1 VSRFKFCSSGVC
13 LVVLLTPALMFAQEA
28 ARLAVTVLDPSDAA
42 VPGAK
47 VTVVEKGRG
56 ATRAGE
62 TEVTGTTYFNALNPG
77 SYRVEVEKTGFE
89 KYTVEDLQLHAR
101 DFQSLRLQ
109 VRVAAAEKSEVTVK
123 GEVEGVQIDPS
134 TGTTVNGRY
143 ASDIPSNSRSIQ
155 ALVLMAPGVIYAGGP
170 FGGDVNTNGLR
181 SNTNYYTLDGVS
193 INAGAGGGG
202 GIGGIFGGGG
212 MALTSALSTTAAGNT
227 YNLITLDAMQEFRIQ
242 TSTFTPEFGR
252 SPGAQVSLTSRG
264 GSNYLHGS
272 AFGYYR
278 SDKFNASD
286 WFSNSENLRQGIS
299 HLADYGG
306 TVGGP
311 LQANKTFFF
320 AAFEGLRLTQP
331 RTAIDSVPD
340 NTVRKLASPGLLSY
354 LRAFPIPNG
363 IELGGGAA
371 QFLSVYS
378 MPASTD
384 AVSLRLDRTLTNH
397 VSTFLRYSYAPSTNA
412 SRGGL
417 GSSSNS
423 VQDFN
428 STSQTLTG
436 AMTFVTR
443 DDFVNDIRVNVSRN
457 VSRMSSFMDTFG
469 RAVVLPDSLIFP
481 SGVDSTL
488 GSYAFNVMG
497 VGGFSKGQSSSNAQ
511 NQGNFVFTQSVSD
524 GGHQYRTGVDVRIL
538 MPTYHYKPYSVN
550 VSFDGMNGTN
560 GGLLTGTATNSVVRS
575 SITDRYPFYQNY
587 AFYIQDNW
595 KKTNRLTLTYGFRW
609 DVNPAPSARTGQSL
623 LALDS
628 SFNLTASNKLYGT
641 SWFNIAPRFGLA
653 YQLRGSGDHVTLVR
667 SGMGVF
673 YDTGYGSSASAFDSA
688 PYVNSIITTLPA
700 FPLNSTVLLIPGLPP
715 VKPYGMVMGA
725 DPNLKSPLVYQWN
738 VVLERWF
745 GSGQSLSVGYV
756 GTAGRRLLRQENAGS
771 FFSTDYNLLQ
781 VTTNGAQSNYH
792 GMQVQYRRT
801 LSKRLQ
807 SQVAYT
813 YSHSID
819 TASNDL
825 GGDGFALLLGNVNG
839 SSDFDVRHNLNA
851 TASFQIWN
859 PKPAPLRWVL
869 GHWFL
874 DGVFTYRTALPF
886 DVTGI
891 LTQDA
896 NVDTTTPTGTSTSF
910 FFASVRPDL
919 TGAPIW
925 ITDSKAPGGKRLNRA
940 AFTTPVNGF
949 QGTMGRNVL
958 RGFTAIQADLAVRRQ
973 FPIGDRFN
981 VQLRLDAFN
990 ALNHPNFANPSSQQ
1004 GASFQSPFFGVAT
1017 QMLYSAGMGGG
1028 MNPSQ
1033 TSGGPRS
1040 VQFSLRL
1047 QF

>member
-1 VSRFKFCSSGVC
+1 
-13 LVVLLTPALMFAQEA
+13 MFAQEG

-56 ATRAGE
+56 AAHGGE

-109 VRVAAAEKSEVTVK
+109 IRVAAAEKAEVTVR

-134 TGTTVNGRY
+134 TGTNVSGRY
-143 ASDIPSNSRSIQ
+143 ASDVPSNSRSIQ
-155 ALVLMAPGVIYAGGP
+155 ALVLMAPGVTYAGGERG
-170 FGGDVNTNGLR
+170 GGDVNANGLR
-181 SNTNYYTLDGVS
+181 SNTNYYTVDGVS
-193 INAGAGGGG
+193 ANAGAGAGGGG
-202 GIGGIFGGGG
+202 GGPFGGGG

-227 YNLITLDAMQEFRIQ
+227 YNLITLDSLQEFRIQ
-242 TSTFTPEFGR
+242 TSTFAPEFGR
-252 SPGAQVSLTSRG
+252 SPGAQVSMTSRG
-264 GSNYLHGS
+264 GSNFYHGS

-278 SDKFNASD
+278 DNKYNASD
-286 WFSNSENLRQGIS
+286 WFSNSENLPQGIS

-306 TVGGP
+306 TFGGP
-311 LQANKTFFF
+311 LQENKTFFF
-320 AAFEGLRLTQP
+320 ASFEGLRLTQP

-340 NTVRKLASPGLLSY
+340 NTVRNLARPSLLPY
-354 LRAFPIPNG
+354 LRAFPVSNG

-378 MPASTD
+378 LPSTTD
-384 AVSLRLDRTLTNH
+384 ASSLRLDRTISSH
-397 VSTFLRYSYAPSTNA
+397 VSAFLRYSYTPSTNN
-412 SRGGL
+412 SRGGM

-423 VQDFN
+423 VQDFH

-457 VSRMSSFMDTFG
+457 VSRMSSNMDTFG
-469 RAVVLPDSLIFP
+469 GAVIPSDALLFP
-481 SGVDSTL
+481 TGVDSTT
-488 GSYAFNVMG
+488 GSYSFNVMG
-497 VGGFSKGQSSSNAQ
+497 IGGFSKGQTSSNTQ

-524 GGHQYRTGVDVRIL
+524 GGHQYRTGIDVRVL
-538 MPTYHYKPYSVN
+538 MPTYHYLPYSVN

-575 SITDRYPFYQNY
+575 SVTDRYPFYQNY

-609 DVNPAPSARTGQSL
+609 DVNPAPSARSGQSL

-628 SFNLTASNKLYGT
+628 SYNLSSSNKLYAT
-641 SWFNIAPRFGLA
+641 SWFNIAPRFGMA

-667 SGMGVF
+667 SGVGVF

-700 FPLNSTVLLIPGLPP
+700 FPLKSTVLLIPGLPP

-738 VVLERWF
+738 LILERWF

-771 FFSTDYNLLQ
+771 FFSTDYSMLQ
-781 VTTNGAQSNYH
+781 ITSNGASSNYN
-792 GMQVQYRRT
+792 GLQAQYRRT

-807 SQVAYT
+807 AQVAYT
-813 YSHSID
+813 YSHSLD
-819 TASNDL
+819 SASSDM
-825 GGDGFALLLGNVNG
+825 GGGGFALLLGNARG
-839 SSDFDVRHNLNA
+839 SSDFDIRHNVNA

-859 PKPAPLRWVL
+859 PRQPLLNAVL

-874 DGVFTYRTALPF
+874 DGVFTFRTALPF
-886 DVTGI
+886 DVTGN

-896 NVDTTTPTGTSTSF
+896 NADSTTISGSSSNF
-910 FFASVRPDL
+910 FFASVRPNL
-919 TGAPIW
+919 TGQPIW
-925 ITDSKAPGGKRLNRA
+925 INDKNAPGGELLNRA
-940 AFTTPVNGF
+940 AFSTPLTGE
-949 QGTMGRNVL
+949 QGNLGRNVL
-958 RGFTAIQADLAVRRQ
+958 RGFDAMQADLAVRRQ
-973 FPIGDRFN
+973 IPIGDRFN
-981 VQLRLDAFN
+981 LQLRLDAFN

-1004 GASFQSPFFGVAT
+1004 GADFQSPYFGVAT
-1017 QMLYSAGMGGG
+1017 QMLYSSLSGGV
-1028 MNPSQ
+1028 NPSQ